1 MIKYIVKCY
10 RRDECVR
17 EETFD
22 TYNAAKHFYDNT
34 PGIGSK
40 DFGDTGT
47 YDKVA
52 WFKLNQVELD
62 MWTRKPKYVNPTIK
76 DVHTEHCCEVH
87 RVCAYGQE
95 DTCTVCQGIAPASY
109 PCICDW

>member
-62 MWTRKPKYVNPTIK
+62 MWTRNPKYVNPTIK
-76 DVHTEHCCEVH
+76 DVHTEIRYILCEELPHYNYEFSTNIKDV
-87 RVCAYGQE
+87 V
-95 DTCTVCQGIAPASY
+95 INL
-109 PCICDW
+109 